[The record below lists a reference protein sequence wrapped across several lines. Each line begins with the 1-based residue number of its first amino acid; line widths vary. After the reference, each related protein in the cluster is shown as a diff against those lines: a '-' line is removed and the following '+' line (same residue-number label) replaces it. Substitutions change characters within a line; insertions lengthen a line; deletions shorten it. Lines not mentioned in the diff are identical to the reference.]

1 MRRSRL
7 TATFLLL
14 LFWVLAAAGCAGQ
27 DVAKGKAAPAER
39 HPEAAPPP
47 VPKPPAPVPATPAPA
62 PAVTAETDSPSP
74 WHDGVHYVGLAG
86 TGLAGL
92 ALIAGLAVFAGFEV
106 RGKRW
111 DDPSRRRL
119 RALHM
124 VCGVS
129 GALLALAHHVGRLV
143 QNQELAFEHTPPF
156 LAGYGVV
163 LLLLSGVLRYKT
175 PKALR
180 KVWQVFPWLHR
191 LGVVVA
197 LYYTFRHVRHQW
209 LQFGNDSH

>member
-27 DVAKGKAAPAER
+27 DVAKGKAAPAEKAS
-39 HPEAAPPP
+39 PAAPSP
-47 VPKPPAPVPATPAPA
+47 VPTPPAPVPATPTPA
-62 PAVTAETDSPSP
+62 PAAAAEPKIGSP

-86 TGLAGL
+86 AGLAGL
-92 ALIAGLAVFAGFEV
+92 AFIAGVAVFVGFEV

-124 VCGVS
+124 ACGVS

-143 QNQELAFEHTPPF
+143 QNQELILAHSPPF
-156 LAGYGVV
+156 LAGYGFA
-163 LLLLSGVLRYKT
+163 LLLISGVLRYRT

-197 LYYTFRHVRHQW
+197 LVYMFRHVRYQW